1 MKKYSFKIGMQLKGV
16 AQEAIRTKNDL
27 ISLLLRAVQYMHFGE
42 PCPEGTEDSFT
53 IEIEKISRISFFL
66 KDKIFSFHFPFT
78 VQDENSDQIIIRCKN
93 RNFNIDSKVLA
104 LLLSLCNNNIFDK
117 TFFDMSVLV
126 EDECNSFDE
135 IDNQIEIE
143 YIVRTLLEFEPG
155 YLRYEDDINRANGN
169 IHPRFHID
177 VFYSDHAKVKL
188 GMYNE
193 ITAAWFRD
201 LIDITTNC
209 KFIKS

>member
-1 MKKYSFKIGMQLKGV
+1 MFK
-16 AQEAIRTKNDL
+16 
-27 ISLLLRAVQYMHFGE
+27 
-42 PCPEGTEDSFT
+42 
-53 IEIEKISRISFFL
+53 
-66 KDKIFSFHFPFT
+66 
-78 VQDENSDQIIIRCKN
+78 
-93 RNFNIDSKVLA
+93 
-104 LLLSLCNNNIFDK
+104 
-117 TFFDMSVLV
+117 
-126 EDECNSFDE
+126 DECNSFDE